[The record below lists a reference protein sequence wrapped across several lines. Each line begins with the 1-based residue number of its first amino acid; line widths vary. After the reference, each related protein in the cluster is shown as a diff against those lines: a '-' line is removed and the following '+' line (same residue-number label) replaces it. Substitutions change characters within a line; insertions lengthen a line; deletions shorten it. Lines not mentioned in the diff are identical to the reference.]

1 MYKYRRLIVSL
12 IAGVLIFSILA
23 GFIVMMVQGA
33 KKSDEIKK
41 EIQQLQSQSKEL
53 ESERKALEKEI
64 EQNKGKALTI
74 VEQKGQVDQEIE
86 LTRREVEN
94 VNEQVHQYNLL
105 IAEKQADLDDL
116 KQEQTDLLDSYRKRM
131 RALQERGDISFLQ
144 VMLQAKSFSDMLN
157 CRVMIQEIATADQK
171 MMDDLRDMA
180 GEVMEA
186 KDALAVEKA
195 QIELKKA
202 ELAETEAHLEEKR
215 AESDQLLA
223 DLVSNKQK
231 LEEECEIYEAMEAE
245 LHNQIAEKEAERTE
259 ALRQE
264 YLEEQRRLE
273 EERKKKEE
281 EEKKNQQNQNNNNSG
296 GNSNSSSNNSSSSS
310 NTPASGNGESFFFP
324 VEYCS
329 KLTSPYGYRVHPV
342 TGKYTLHNGVD
353 LAAAKGTKI
362 YATKSG
368 KVTTA
373 VYNYSWG
380 YYVVINHLDGFSSL
394 YGHMTNFVVS
404 EGEYVKRGQLIG
416 YMGSTGWST
425 GPHLHF
431 TIYYNG
437 ASVNP
442 MNYISLP

>member
-1 MYKYRRLIVSL
+1 K
-12 IAGVLIFSILA
+12 
-23 GFIVMMVQGA
+23 
-33 KKSDEIKK
+33 
-41 EIQQLQSQSKEL
+41 
-53 ESERKALEKEI
+53 
-64 EQNKGKALTI
+64 
-74 VEQKGQVDQEIE
+74 
-86 LTRREVEN
+86 
-94 VNEQVHQYNLL
+94 
-105 IAEKQADLDDL
+105 
-116 KQEQTDLLDSYRKRM
+116 
-131 RALQERGDISFLQ
+131 
-144 VMLQAKSFSDMLN
+144 
-157 CRVMIQEIATADQK
+157 
-171 MMDDLRDMA
+171 
-180 GEVMEA
+180 
-186 KDALAVEKA
+186 
-195 QIELKKA
+195 
-202 ELAETEAHLEEKR
+202 
-215 AESDQLLA
+215 
-223 DLVSNKQK
+223 
-231 LEEECEIYEAMEAE
+231 
-245 LHNQIAEKEAERTE
+245 
-259 ALRQE
+259 
-264 YLEEQRRLE
+264 RLE

-281 EEKKNQQNQNNNNSG
+281 EEMKNQQNNSNSG
-296 GNSNSSSNNSSSSS
+296 GNNSSSNVPS
-310 NTPASGNGESFFFP
+310 SGNGESFFFP

>member
-1 MYKYRRLIVSL
+1 MYKYRRLIVSI
-12 IAGVLIFSILA
+12 IAGLLIFSIIA
-23 GFIVMMVQGA
+23 GFVVMMVSAA
-33 KKSDEIKK
+33 KKSDQIKEEIK
-41 EIQQLQSQSKEL
+41 ELQSQSKEL
-53 ESERKALEKEI
+53 EAERKALEKEI
-64 EQNKGKALTI
+64 EKTKGQALTI

-116 KQEQTDLLDSYRKRM
+116 KQEQTDLLASYRKRM

-157 CRVMIQEIATADQK
+157 CRVMIREFAAADQK

-180 GEVMEA
+180 TEVLEA

-215 AESDQLLA
+215 AESDKLLA

-231 LEEECEIYEAMEAE
+231 LEEECEIYESMEAE
-245 LHNQIAEKEAERTE
+245 LSDQIAQKEAERTE
-259 ALRQE
+259 ALKQE
-264 YLEEQRRLE
+264 YLEEQKRLE
-273 EERKKKEE
+273 EERKKQEE
-281 EEKKNQQNQNNNNSG
+281 EEKKNQQNNSSSN
-296 GNSNSSSNNSSSSS
+296 GNSSNNSSS
-310 NTPASGNGESFFFP
+310 NAPQSGNGESFFFP

-404 EGEYVKRGQLIG
+404 EGQYVKRGQLIG